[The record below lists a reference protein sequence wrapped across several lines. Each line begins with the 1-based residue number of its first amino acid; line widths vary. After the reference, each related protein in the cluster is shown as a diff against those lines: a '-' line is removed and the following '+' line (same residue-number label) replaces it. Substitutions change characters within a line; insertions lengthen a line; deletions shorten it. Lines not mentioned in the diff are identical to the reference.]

1 MLTDQGPKVLEFNCR
16 FGDPECQVGFCG
28 LHLDSPPGGV
38 GNEGQKSLNMRAKS
52 PRNEKQEV
60 RTVFQVLL
68 PLLKS
73 DLYDVILN
81 TMSGRLAASAPVWQ
95 EDSSA
100 VTVVMASA
108 GYPGSY
114 EKGAAITGRRGAR
127 TRSCT
132 VVFQIKSR

>member
-1 MLTDQGPKVLEFNCR
+1 METPSVR
-16 FGDPECQVGFCG
+16 WVSAAAIWI
-28 LHLDSPPGGV
+28 HLGGGV
-38 GNEGQKSLNMRAKS
+38 
-52 PRNEKQEV
+52 RNEKQEI

-73 DLYDVILN
+73 DLYEVILN
-81 TMSGRLAASAPVWQ
+81 TMSGKLAASAPVWRQ
-95 EDSSA
+95 DSSA

-127 TRSCT
+127 TR
-132 VVFQIKSR
+132 FLSRGVSN